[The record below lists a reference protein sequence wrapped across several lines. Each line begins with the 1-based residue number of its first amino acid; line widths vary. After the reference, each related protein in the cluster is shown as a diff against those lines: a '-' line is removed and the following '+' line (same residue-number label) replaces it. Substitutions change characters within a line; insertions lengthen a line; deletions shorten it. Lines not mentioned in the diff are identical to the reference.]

1 MLNLMFKYLDGM
13 FFLGGQQGSVL
24 FLLCRQCL
32 LSEGRET
39 QILFVLIPTFF
50 FFFLNCVWFCLP
62 FN

>member
-39 QILFVLIPTFF
+39 QILFVLIPTSFF
-50 FFFLNCVWFCLP
+50 FFF
-62 FN
+62 